1 MTPQRFISNEL
12 GAILPPG
19 GRTWIQGCSGESR
32 LLAEAV
38 MIAGDALGAMTFTGI
53 FVGGLTRQPYF
64 ANAACTVA
72 TFFMTPE
79 LRQQHDRVLLLPSCY
94 AAILGHLRRT
104 NFYAAHFS
112 LATPPPN

>member
-53 FVGGLTRQPYF
+53 FVGGLNRQTYF
-64 ANAACTVA
+64 ANAACRVE

-79 LRQQHDRVLLLPSCY
+79 LSKQDDSVLFLPLRSEERRVGKECVSTCRSRWSPY
-94 AAILGHLRRT
+94 
-104 NFYAAHFS
+104 
-112 LATPPPN
+112 P